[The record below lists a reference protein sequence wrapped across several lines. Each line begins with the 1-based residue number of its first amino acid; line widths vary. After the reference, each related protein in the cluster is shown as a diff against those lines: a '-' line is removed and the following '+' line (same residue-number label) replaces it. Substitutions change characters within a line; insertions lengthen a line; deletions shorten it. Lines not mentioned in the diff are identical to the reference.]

1 MNMKITKANIDEMNN
16 ILTDILDDTGQQVRE
31 AADVWL
37 DDEQEADDRRDA
49 RQTIEDSIDE
59 LQGQLEDLL
68 KVIS

>member
-1 MNMKITKANIDEMNN
+1 MKLTKATVDEMLT
-16 ILTDILDDTGQQVRE
+16 ILNDIADDTGQQVRE

-37 DDEQEADDRRDA
+37 DDEQDADDRREA
-49 RQTIEDSIDE
+49 REVLESQIPE

>member
-1 MNMKITKANIDEMNN
+1 MKITKASVDEMNN
-16 ILTDILDDTGQQVRE
+16 ILTDILDDTGQQIRE

-37 DDEQEADDRRDA
+37 DDEQDREDRADA
-49 RQTIEDSIDE
+49 RTTLEDTMDE